1 MTDQTPQGR
10 AITELVDMLRL
21 HTESGCFACGPEN
34 PIGMKVD
41 DFALDNGDVTAT
53 FLARHTYQGTTGA
66 LHGGISATALDEIL
80 VWAGILQHDVL
91 SVTAKMEV
99 RYHRPVETSD
109 GRLLVRARVDDRS
122 GKRLKITGEL
132 EGPDG
137 RKSVSASGL
146 YLVTHTMDEI
156 MAGIEA

>member
-1 MTDQTPQGR
+1 MRDIQTVVDGLR
-10 AITELVDMLRL
+10 A
-21 HTESGCFACGPEN
+21 HTESGCFACGPDN

-41 DFALDNGDVTAT
+41 EFAIEGDDVTAS
-53 FLARHTYQGTTGA
+53 FEARHEFQGTTGS

-99 RYHRPVETSD
+99 RYHRPVATTDSS
-109 GRLLVRARVDDRS
+109 RLLVRARVDDRS
-122 GKRLKITGEL
+122 GKRLKISGEL

-146 YLVTHTMDEI
+146 YLVTHEI
-156 MAGIEA
+156 EEILAAEVSG